1 MANSNSLLSDYM
13 SNTNTNKDIQ
23 YPARVNMKSLYCY
36 DSDKKNYVF
45 EAATYDGRLYKSTID
60 EVKYGGILDSELFDK
75 TQNKFNLYGDKDYF
89 AYEVLSG
96 IKKLNISKIK
106 YSIEVERNNNLFG
119 VTTKGLCSDCSI
131 IREEVYDFSTS
142 ANYITRVGNNLQR
155 RACKVNK
162 VNFRIFNHFDSKKF
176 EPRESAKKFESVS
189 EKYKGAW

>member
-1 MANSNSLLSDYM
+1 MANSNSLLSDYK
-13 SNTNTNKDIQ
+13 SNANANKDIKH
-23 YPARVNMKSLYCY
+23 PTRVKMKSLFCY
-36 DSDKKNYVF
+36 DSDKKKYLF
-45 EAATYDGRLYKSTID
+45 EAATFDGRLYKSTID

-96 IKKLNISKIK
+96 IRNNNFSINE
-106 YSIEVERNNNLFG
+106 SIEVERNNNLFG